1 VSVLA
6 RDLDAYQRALAVY
19 NRQAKGQQ
27 QIANTYNASIMRDA
41 NGNPYIYSGQNN
53 PYAAPTGQFFVADPA
68 TGKLTAASA
77 PDQYAG
83 MTAMTDNPGYSL
95 LRQNPTGTQTQ
106 TLGGV
111 KLAPP
116 TVNPRTGAVT
126 DPGYYYVETPGNRS
140 TGATQTRL
148 DPSKFKVISEEKG
161 AIRSGEPSTYTVQYD
176 SPTFMDK
183 PAPWTKEF
191 TAKAPDPTKAE
202 LRRAASPSLAGQE
215 AGLIGQVMQGR
226 KAL

>member
-27 QIANTYNASIMRDA
+27 RVANTYNESVLRDP
-41 NGNPYIYSGQNN
+41 NGNPYIYSGENN
-53 PYAAPTGQFFVADPA
+53 PYAAPTGQFYVADAA
-68 TGKLTAASA
+68 TGKLTAATA
-77 PDQYAG
+77 PNNYAG
-83 MTAMTDNPGYSL
+83 MTAMADNPGYSL
-95 LRQNPTGTQTQ
+95 LRQNPTGAQTR
-106 TLGGV
+106 TIAGV

-116 TVNPRTGAVT
+116 TVNGRTGEVI
-126 DPGYYYVETPGNRS
+126 DPGYYYIETPGNRS

-148 DPSKFKVISEEKG
+148 DPSKFKVVSEEKG
-161 AIRSGEPSTYTVQYD
+161 AFRSGDPSTYTVQYD
-176 SPTFMDK
+176 APTFMDK

-191 TAKAPDPTKAE
+191 TAKAPDPTFAE
-202 LRRAASPSLAGQE
+202 LKQAATPSLADQE

-226 KAL
+226 GAR